1 MAPLV
6 TKRPY
11 RLFEIDDQEFT
22 PANIR
27 FLVQELLTAFWT
39 ARVPLIQRT
48 SPASLAASVILHTL
62 STYPSDSSEPE
73 IMIVDFA
80 SGAGGPTPTIE
91 RIVNTERRKRGQKE
105 IVFTLSDIKPHIEAW
120 RRASKQSMF
129 LDHISRSVD
138 ATNPPQEVT
147 SGRYGERKRVFR
159 LYCLAFHHFDD
170 DMAKKVLE
178 STLETSD
185 GFAYVPFLCLTAT
198 VDNITNVTRIV
209 ELVSRQVSS
218 FILMLLYIPTIFV
231 VTIFWYP
238 FSLEML
244 FYTYV
249 IPIVPFI
256 VVFDGFISALRTRTF
271 GEVLTLVDRSWAV
284 TRSERTNVAYAKEGW
299 TFEAGEQLHSWPVG
313 YMNWIVGTKGA
324 RRGDRH

>member
-6 TKRPY
+6 TSRPY

-27 FLVQELLTAFWT
+27 FLVQEVLTAFWT
-39 ARVPLIQRT
+39 ARLPLIQRT
-48 SPASLAASVILHTL
+48 SPASLAASVILRTL
-62 STYPSDSSEPE
+62 ANPPLDSSVSEV
-73 IMIVDFA
+73 MIVDFA

-91 RIVNTERRKRGQKE
+91 RIVNAERKKRGEKE
-105 IVFTLSDIKPHIEAW
+105 IVFTLSDIKPHVEAW
-120 RRASKQSMF
+120 RKATKQSMF
-129 LDHISRSVD
+129 LDYIDRSVD
-138 ATNPPQEVT
+138 ATDPPQEVT
-147 SGRYGERKRVFR
+147 SDHSGQRKRVFR

-170 DMAKKVLE
+170 GMAKKVLE
-178 STLETSD
+178 STLESSD
-185 GFAYVPFLCLTAT
+185 GFA
-198 VDNITNVTRIV
+198 IV
-209 ELVSRQVSS
+209 ELVSRQISS
-218 FILMLLYIPTIFV
+218 FILMLLYIPTIFI

-244 FYTYV
+244 FYTYI

-271 GEVLTLVDRSWAV
+271 GEVLSLVDRSWAV
-284 TRSERTNVAYAKEGW
+284 TRNEGANVAFAKEGW
-299 TFEAGEQLHSWPVG
+299 KFEAGEQVHSWPVG

-324 RRGDRH
+324 SKIGMN

>member
-39 ARVPLIQRT
+39 ARLPLIQRT
-48 SPASLAASVILHTL
+48 SPAYLAASVILHTL
-62 STYPSDSSEPE
+62 STYPSDPSEPE

-120 RRASKQSMF
+120 RRASKQTMF

-147 SGRYGERKRVFR
+147 SGQYGERKRVFR

-170 DMAKKVLE
+170 GMAKKVLE

-185 GFAYVPFLCLTAT
+185 GFA
-198 VDNITNVTRIV
+198 IV

-271 GEVLTLVDRSWAV
+271 GEVLTLVGRRWAV
-284 TRSERTNVAYAKEGW
+284 TRSEGTNVAYAKEGW
-299 TFEAGEQLHSWPVG
+299 RFEAGEQLHSWPVG

-324 RRGDRH
+324 RRGDRD